1 MRLALLCVLTLTSA
15 CATPQQP
22 VRLAKVVTQVEQ
34 QAMTLDES
42 LERLREG
49 NRRFAEGRP
58 LPRDLPAQVKEASA
72 GQYPFAVVLS
82 CLDSRIPVEHVFDQ
96 GIGDVFTARVAG
108 NVVNPDILGS
118 MEFATKV
125 AGAKVIVVVGHD
137 RCGAMKGACDNV
149 QLGNLTALVA
159 SIQPSVTAVA
169 GPACNSKDAAL
180 IDRIA
185 ENNVERTIAQIR
197 EKSPVLRELEAQGQL
212 KIVGAMYD
220 LDSGNVQFR

>member
-1 MRLALLCVLTLTSA
+1 
-15 CATPQQP
+15 

>member
-1 MRLALLCVLTLTSA
+1 MRLALLYGLTLTAA

-22 VRLAKVVTQVEQ
+22 VRLTKVVTQAEQ

-58 LPRDLPAQVKEASA
+58 LPRDLPAQVKDAAA

-125 AGAKVIVVVGHD
+125 VGAKVIVVVGHD

-149 QLGNLTALVA
+149 QLGNLTALVG
-159 SIQPSVTAVA
+159 SIQPSVAAAA
-169 GPACNSKDAAL
+169 GPTCNSKDAAL

-185 ENNVERTIAQIR
+185 EHNVERTIAQIR
-197 EKSPVLRELEAQGQL
+197 EKSPVMRELEAQGQL

-220 LDSGNVQFR
+220 LDTGSVQFR